1 MLNSGEIGV
10 FDWCITSSSQTV
22 VKYME
27 ANSGDWV
34 VEKLIPDPMLIN
46 GRKFILSL
54 YLLVRS
60 FQPMDVFLYSRS
72 SGRLASK
79 AYSTAAESLSDEEVH
94 LPFES
99 HRAEVRIPIL
109 TKCSIHTTVILG
121 TFS

>member
-1 MLNSGEIGV
+1 
-10 FDWCITSSSQTV
+10 
-22 VKYME
+22 ME

-34 VEKLIPDPMLIN
+34 VGKLIPDPMLIN

-60 FQPMDVFLYSRS
+60 FQPMDAFLYNRS

-79 AYSTAAESLSDEEVH
+79 DYTTAAESLSDEEVH

-99 HRAEVRIPIL
+99 YAAEVRIPIL
-109 TKCSIHTTVILG
+109 NKCSISITVLILA
-121 TFS
+121 TLT